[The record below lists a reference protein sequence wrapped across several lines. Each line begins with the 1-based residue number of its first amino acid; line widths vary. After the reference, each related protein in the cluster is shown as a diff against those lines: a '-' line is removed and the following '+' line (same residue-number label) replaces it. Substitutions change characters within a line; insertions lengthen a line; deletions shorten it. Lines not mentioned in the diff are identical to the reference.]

1 MSTTFAIYYSILH
14 TQVRD
19 KLHKAVFPKKNF
31 SKQWSDKQQV
41 LAYFPHSVTNIFDIF
56 SGPTN
61 TSLAEVFG
69 PLGYGKTVKGNSV
82 TINYRL
88 CSNRLKLMGLV
99 NHPVQ

>member
-19 KLHKAVFPKKNF
+19 KLHKTVFPKKKI
-31 SKQWSDKQQV
+31 SKQWSDKQV

-56 SGPTN
+56 NGPTN
-61 TSLAEVFG
+61 TSLAWVFG

-88 CSNRLKLMGLV
+88 CSNRLKLIGLV
-99 NHPVQ
+99 NSPVQ